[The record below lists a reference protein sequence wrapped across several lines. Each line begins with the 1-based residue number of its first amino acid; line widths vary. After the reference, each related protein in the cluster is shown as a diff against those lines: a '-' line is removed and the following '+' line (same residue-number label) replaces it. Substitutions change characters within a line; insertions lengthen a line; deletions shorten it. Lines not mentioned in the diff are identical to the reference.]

1 MNPNNKPWSEHETR
15 TLIPMAREEASY
27 SEIAKTLGRTLSGVT
42 SKVSSLRSA
51 INKTPDPVAPVYA
64 PRPGLSRGERLTATY
79 FGDPPMGR
87 SALDQKQAQA

>member
-1 MNPNNKPWSEHETR
+1 MNPNNKPWSEHEIR
-15 TLIPMAREEASY
+15 TLITMAREQVPY
-27 SEIAKTLGRTLSGVT
+27 PEIAETLGRTVSAVT

-51 INKTPDPVAPVYA
+51 INKEPDPVAPVYA